1 MGIVMPLTI
10 PDSVLK
16 EAGLTEQQARIEIA
30 CRLFQAN
37 RLSLWQTARYAGIT
51 RVEAEAEL
59 LRRGIALY
67 ALTEEQL
74 NEELAAMDRLG
85 IPG

>member
-1 MGIVMPLTI
+1 MPLTI
-10 PDSVLK
+10 PDSVLE

-30 CRLFQAN
+30 CRLFQAK
-37 RLSLWQTARYAGIT
+37 RLSLWQTARYAGMT
-51 RVEAEAEL
+51 RVETEAEL

-67 ALTEEQL
+67 TLSEEQL